1 MVYITSDLH
10 GCPLSEFHALLKTA
24 SFSEDDYLFI
34 LGDVIDRG
42 EYGAELLRWMAEQPN
57 VQLILGNHEAMLLSV
72 SDWLF
77 DEVSDESLDRLD
89 VQKLEL
95 LNNWYANGAAPTIK
109 GLRKLLKE
117 EPDILEGILDYL
129 QDAPLYDTIEA
140 AGTTYI
146 LVHSGLE
153 NFRKDRLLDD
163 YSPDELLWARPTLDT
178 RYFDNATVIFGHTP
192 TEYFGEQYR
201 GKMLKTDTWI
211 CIDTGAAIGNKP
223 MLLRLDDLKAFY

>member
-10 GCPLSEFHALLKTA
+10 GYPLRDFLKLLDSV
-24 SFSEDDYLFI
+24 SFSESDDLYI
-34 LGDVIDRG
+34 LGDLVDRG
-42 EYGAELLRWMAEQPN
+42 PEGAELLKWASLQYN
-57 VQLILGNHEAMLLSV
+57 VQIILGNHEAMLLSV

-89 VQKLEL
+89 MQKLEL

-129 QDAPLYDTIEA
+129 QDAPLYDTIEV

-163 YSPDELLWARPTLDT
+163 YTPDELLWARPTLDT
-178 RYFDNATVIFGHTP
+178 QYFDNATVIFGHTP
-192 TEYFGEQYR
+192 TECFGEQYR
-201 GKMLKTDTWI
+201 GKIVKTDTWI
-211 CIDTGAAIGNKP
+211 CVDVGAASGRSP
-223 MLLRLDDLKAFY
+223 MLLCLDTMEEYY

>member
-1 MVYITSDLH
+1 MIYVTSDLH
-10 GCPLSEFHALLKTA
+10 GYPLQSFLKLLKSA
-24 SFSEDDYLFI
+24 GFSDCDYLFVH
-34 LGDVIDRG
+34 GDVIDRG
-42 EYGAELLRWMAEQPN
+42 EHGVELLRWMAEQPN

-89 VQKLEL
+89 VQKMEL
-95 LNNWYANGAAPTIK
+95 LNTWYANGAAPTIK

-117 EPDILEGILDYL
+117 EPDVLEGLLDYL
-129 QDAPLYDTIEA
+129 QEAPLYDTIEV

-163 YSPDELLWARPTLDT
+163 YTPDELLWARPTLDT
-178 RYFDNATVIFGHTP
+178 QYFDNATVIFGHTP

-201 GKMLKTDTWI
+201 GKMVKTETWV
-211 CIDTGAAIGNKP
+211 CIDTGAAIGRSP
-223 MLLRLDDLKAFY
+223 MLLCLDTMEEYY